1 MSANPQQQLNGGL
14 NKFKIVDD
22 FIAGIL
28 VLFDNIKIP
37 ATDPTKTINIL
48 PTTIEKMY
56 LTYYVYRIW
65 IKYRRTIENAVGKV
79 EYQNILEILGIP
91 SKYYSVYISYPMAN
105 KMPVNEKQLDLI
117 LFTILQQFHKAANI
131 YDKQPGGTGDYNQF
145 IELTNYLTGKTLEN
159 IIQDILQ
166 IKMLVPNLAK
176 PSEEFIS
183 WDRILPF
190 TATFTAATI

>member
-1 MSANPQQQLNGGL
+1 MSANPQQLNNS

-22 FIAGIL
+22 FIASIL

-56 LTYYVYRIW
+56 LTYYVYRIC
-65 IKYRRTIENAVGKV
+65 IKYRRTIENAVGKPQF
-79 EYQNILEILGIP
+79 QNILEILGIP
-91 SKYYSVYISYPMAN
+91 AKYYSVYISYPMAN
-105 KMPVNEKQLDLI
+105 KMPVNEKQLDLV
-117 LFTILQQFHKAANI
+117 LFTILQHLHKAANI
-131 YDKQPGGTGDYNQF
+131 YDKLPGGTGDYNQF
-145 IELTNYLTGKTLEN
+145 VELTNYLTGKTLEN

-190 TATFTAATI
+190 TATFTAATMK

>member
-1 MSANPQQQLNGGL
+1 MSANPPQLNSS

-22 FIAGIL
+22 FIASIL

-56 LTYYVYRIW
+56 LTYYVYRIC
-65 IKYRRTIENAVGKV
+65 IKYRRTIENAVGKPQF
-79 EYQNILEILGIP
+79 QNILEILGIP
-91 SKYYSVYISYPMAN
+91 AKYYSVYISYPMAN
-105 KMPVNEKQLDLI
+105 KMPVNEKQLDLV
-117 LFTILQQFHKAANI
+117 LFTILQHLHKAANI

-145 IELTNYLTGKTLEN
+145 VELTNYLTGKTLEN

-190 TATFTAATI
+190 TATFTAATMK

>member
-1 MSANPQQQLNGGL
+1 MSATQQLGAI

-22 FIAGIL
+22 FIASIL

-37 ATDPTKTINIL
+37 ANDPTKTINIL

-65 IKYRRTIENAVGKV
+65 IKYRRAIENAIGKN
-79 EYQNILEILGIP
+79 EFQHILELLGIP
-91 SKYYSVYISYPMAN
+91 DKYYSVYISYPMAN
-105 KMPVNEKQLDLI
+105 KMPVPEKQLDLI
-117 LFTILQQFHKAANI
+117 LFTILQQLHKTMNI
-131 YDKQPGGTGDYNQF
+131 YDKQPGGTGDYILF
-145 IELTNYLTGKTLEN
+145 IELNNYLTVKTLEN

-166 IKMLVPNLAK
+166 IKMLVPNLSK

-190 TATFTAATI
+190 TATYTSATISQ

>member
-1 MSANPQQQLNGGL
+1 MSANPQIGQSA

-22 FIAGIL
+22 FIASIL

-56 LTYYVYRIW
+56 LTYYVYRTW
-65 IKYRRTIENAVGKV
+65 IKYRRTIENAVGKP
-79 EYQNILEILGIP
+79 EFQNILEILGIP
-91 SKYYSVYISYPMAN
+91 AKYFSVYISYPMAN
-105 KMPVNEKQLDLI
+105 KMPVAEKQLDLI
-117 LFTILQQFHKAANI
+117 LFTMLQQLHKAMDI
-131 YDKQPGGTGDYNQF
+131 YNKQPGGTGDYNQF
-145 IELTNYLTGKTLEN
+145 VELTNYLTGKTLEN

-183 WDRILPF
+183 WDRILPL
-190 TATFTAATI
+190 TASFTAATMK

>member
-1 MSANPQQQLNGGL
+1 MAANTQLGTSA

-22 FIAGIL
+22 FIASIL

-56 LTYYVYRIW
+56 LTYYVYRVW
-65 IKYRRTIENAVGKV
+65 IKYRRTIENAVGKP
-79 EYQNILEILGIP
+79 EFQHILELLGIP
-91 SKYYSVYISYPMAN
+91 DKYYNVYIPYPMAN
-105 KMPVNEKQLDLI
+105 KMPVAEKQLDLV
-117 LFTILQQFHKAANI
+117 LFTMLQQLHKAMDI
-131 YDKQPGGTGDYNQF
+131 YNKQPGGTGDYNQF
-145 IELTNYLTGKTLEN
+145 VELTNYLTGKTLEN

-190 TATFTAATI
+190 TATYTAATIS

>member
-1 MSANPQQQLNGGL
+1 MSAAQQLVTT

-22 FIAGIL
+22 FIASIL

-65 IKYRRTIENAVGKV
+65 IKYRRTIENAIGKS
-79 EYQNILEILGIP
+79 EFQHILELLGIP
-91 SKYYSVYISYPMAN
+91 NKYYGVYISYPMAN
-105 KMPVNEKQLDLI
+105 KMPVTEKQLDLI
-117 LFTILQQFHKAANI
+117 LFSILQQIHKAANI

-145 IELTNYLTGKTLEN
+145 VELTNYLTGKTLEN
-159 IIQDILQ
+159 TIQDILQ

-176 PSEEFIS
+176 PSDEFIS
-183 WDRILPF
+183 WERILPF
-190 TATFTAATI
+190 TATYTAATIS

>member
-1 MSANPQQQLNGGL
+1 MSANPPQLNSS

-22 FIAGIL
+22 FIASIL

-56 LTYYVYRIW
+56 LTYYVYRIC
-65 IKYRRTIENAVGKV
+65 IKYRRTIENAVGKPQF
-79 EYQNILEILGIP
+79 QNILEILGIP
-91 SKYYSVYISYPMAN
+91 AKYYSVYISYPMEN
-105 KMPVNEKQLDLI
+105 KMPVNEKQLDLV
-117 LFTILQQFHKAANI
+117 LFTILQHLHKAANI

-145 IELTNYLTGKTLEN
+145 VELTNYLTGKTLEN

-190 TATFTAATI
+190 TATFTAATMK

>member
-1 MSANPQQQLNGGL
+1 
-14 NKFKIVDD
+14 
-22 FIAGIL
+22 
-28 VLFDNIKIP
+28 
-37 ATDPTKTINIL
+37 
-48 PTTIEKMY
+48 
-56 LTYYVYRIW
+56 
-65 IKYRRTIENAVGKV
+65 
-79 EYQNILEILGIP
+79 
-91 SKYYSVYISYPMAN
+91 
-105 KMPVNEKQLDLI
+105 LDLI